1 MSSRMCMEPEP
12 EPTAMKEEVM
22 NDPSF
27 RSLNTDKDSTLF
39 GREF

>member
-1 MSSRMCMEPEP
+1 MSTRKCIEPDP

-22 NDPSF
+22 NTPSF